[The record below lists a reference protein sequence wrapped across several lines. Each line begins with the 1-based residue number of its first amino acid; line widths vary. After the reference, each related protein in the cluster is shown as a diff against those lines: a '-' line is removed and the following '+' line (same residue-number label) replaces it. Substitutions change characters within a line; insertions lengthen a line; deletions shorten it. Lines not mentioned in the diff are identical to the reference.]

1 MMSIHPFYVPDF
13 LVKVRGIPIEA
24 DVKNAVVSLS
34 FDSVLDAADMFTL
47 QINDPDL
54 RYLSAGL
61 FQIGQEVEIH
71 MGYVG
76 NLQPMLF
83 GEITALS
90 PSFPEASAPTLTVTG
105 YDKSHRMRRGKPLR
119 PPFIGLNDSL
129 IAAQIAAE
137 NFLIPIIDPSLLA
150 PRETYH
156 HNGSDWQLLQELA
169 DRNGFWVY
177 VHWDKLYFRF
187 PRPQKDLVVLEWGEN
202 LSSFSPRLS
211 SSGLAGIQII
221 RGYSELLAQEIVAV
235 LPALSLGS
243 DLDDTIG
250 RLSQSSI
257 DYLVQLGRN
266 VVSDR
271 TIESFSDAL
280 SIAKTVL
287 LELFQGLYEGSGHC
301 IGIPTLFAR
310 DSVEIRGIGKQ
321 FSGRYTLSRVTHTI
335 DDGGYR
341 TRFEVTQKYTTTL
354 LQSLHTRVKDAPSP
368 KKQERISG
376 LLIGKVINN
385 VDPKANGRV
394 QVQFPHISETDLIW
408 ARLAQGPA
416 GSARGVYFLPEVGD
430 EVVVAF
436 ERGDINKPVVLGSL
450 WSNVARPPAV
460 NEGLNAKKVIQTRS
474 GMAIEF
480 DDTPGASMLTLK
492 STSGSSIEIAQELN
506 SITVTDPSQNTV
518 KLSPSGI
525 EVDSKLYVKLSV
537 GASSIE
543 LTTAGVQIRG
553 TAIDLN

>member
-1 MMSIHPFYVPDF
+1 MSTHPYYVPDF
-13 LVKVRGIPIEA
+13 LVKVRGLPLEA
-24 DVKNAVVSLS
+24 DVKNAVISLT

-47 QINDPDL
+47 EINNADL
-54 RYLSAGL
+54 RFLDSDL

-76 NLQPMLF
+76 NLQPMLL
-83 GEITALS
+83 GEITALK
-90 PSFPEASAPTLTVTG
+90 PSFPEGSQPTLTVTG
-105 YDKSHRMRRGKPLR
+105 YDKSHRMRHGTPLR
-119 PPFIGLNDSL
+119 LPFIGLNDSL

-137 NFLIPIIDPSLLA
+137 NFLIPIVDPSLLL
-150 PRETYH
+150 PRESYH

-221 RGYSELLAQEIVAV
+221 RGYSELLAQEIVTV

-257 DYLVQLGRN
+257 DYLVRLGRN
-266 VVSDR
+266 VVRDQ
-271 TIESFSDAL
+271 TIENFSDAL
-280 SIAKTVL
+280 TIAKTVL

-301 IGIPTLFAR
+301 VGIPTLLAR

-321 FSGRYTLSRVTHTI
+321 FSGRYTLSRVTHSI
-335 DDGGYR
+335 DNNGYR
-341 TRFEVTQKYTTTL
+341 TRFDVTQKYTSTF

-368 KKQERISG
+368 KKQERITG
-376 LLIGKVINN
+376 LMIGKVINN
-385 VDPKANGRV
+385 VDPKMTGRV
-394 QVQFPHISETDLIW
+394 QVQFPHLSETDLIW

-416 GSARGVYFLPEVGD
+416 GSSQGLYFLPDVGD

-436 ERGDINKPVVLGSL
+436 ERGDINKPVVLGGL

-460 NEGLNAKKVIQTRS
+460 NEGINAQKMIATRS

-480 DDTPGASMLTLK
+480 DDTPGVTTLTLR
-492 STSGSSIEIAQELN
+492 SATGASIEIAQDLN
-506 SITVTDPSQNTV
+506 SITLIDPSQNRV
-518 KLSPSGI
+518 RLSQGGVEI
-525 EVDSKLYVKLSV
+525 DSNTYVKLSV
-537 GASSIE
+537 GGSSIE
-543 LTTAGVQIRG
+543 LTPAGVQIRG